1 MPYKKRNA
9 KKPSRNSSNSTAS
22 SRVASPVKEPD
33 KGAQTL
39 ANLNKLIVK
48 LELFAGRP
56 RAKRSRLEELDE
68 EYCTTMGRLPPKETN
83 KDIEEAK
90 ARAKTLRGDL
100 VTRLDTMK
108 KGKSVEDPI
117 QLMPDNERVAV
128 RASTAADD
136 LEKPVKG
143 LDSRDN
149 QAKLQATFT
158 QKIINR
164 AKKIALEKAAVLL
177 FDPQGRV
184 LVDIQLNE
192 QDKTD
197 FNTAFGRPPSA
208 LTISVNL
215 DVTKDEI
222 LNELYQKKYPLS
234 EDQQAVVD
242 NIRGSII
249 PLQQEFHFH
258 LGLSARTL
266 TKINPNKFPQ
276 KQMESACNNAM
287 VKINLLVIAEFEK
300 ARQKATNQKGEIN
313 DMKLIHA
320 LDKAR
325 KTIFS
330 QAQNLLRDE
339 VLLITSSRL
348 TAKEAKIIKHTAE
361 TTTATPNELLY
372 TDHGLGLATWIGGS
386 EVTAH
391 DRGQGKDHLAD
402 RQIATLGLGVDDT
415 VVTIGRP
422 RLQIRTP
429 SLDVKDSKLN
439 ADDEVG
445 DISEKLLALNKKYS
459 MATFIEPSNGTKA
472 FTYNLYTAINDTPDD
487 LQGKNMQSQGAMFIL
502 LGAHEYNQRQI
513 GSQDPVLCF
522 VQNQSV
528 NGFGDALGYG
538 KDELTDEATL
548 MAEMAMLHNL
558 AAEGD
563 ETAAQVRSDYILFLQ
578 ANDQPYFSQSSQGK
592 SAQSKIATMKKK
604 WAADKVSTE
613 GMDLTDKAK
622 AALRVM
628 VANNLHQSHEFTKLF
643 QSLSVFVEQASIG
656 GCKSGNERAQAIN
669 GRVALFD
676 SVVNTPDSELV
687 KTIEALAIAP
697 SDKALT
703 VAQNLKSA
711 QDSLYDKHL
720 QAAAGLIS
728 NGDQAAAA
736 KVKAQDKA
744 HSKID
749 RNYAEEPLD
758 HLSQSG
764 AGQMQ
769 AHKGLPVAMAEAWG
783 HPMSF
788 GKYIKSQFLNVKGV
802 AIFLISGPLF
812 PLIAYASY
820 SKYKSDVQT
829 RYTKRIDELK
839 DSRASTVFQ
848 PINEGRIEAPT
859 VVGQSSLNEKQI
871 ETQDRLLS
879 QIGDYTKYPKS
890 ESETKPVQGDKE
902 FVESI
907 LDLVGIIELYEGIA
921 KKESKKH
928 RKAFVQFISKLD
940 ADASKNAP
948 TDKHPGIK
956 MRDYLGKKGLALYK
970 AALQEEIN
978 SEAYRNAVFRAS
990 TTHFQGPKL
999 TERLVVHVAG
1009 PSACGKSYAA
1019 EAAVKAACNNK
1030 TVLKNLDDRSGNDV
1044 VAIDG
1049 GVVRQVSQMRKLVIR
1064 AANNH
1069 GYKGLLDLDKQS
1081 TQILEPVKNKIQK
1094 ATFKAESLSCVI
1106 PDTNSNWLSG
1116 NEAQRIRDIDE
1127 MKNTKQ
1133 VFCRVEGA
1141 DPTTFKQVVKFMGN
1155 KRAWK
1160 TDFTDV
1166 NNPGLDLNSTQN
1178 LTESKAYG
1186 SSGFE
1191 FGKSFSERAHD
1202 FFNNYSKKGN
1212 LSLVI
1217 TNELMLLKKDTEDTW
1232 VPTEPGENGEKMI
1245 STQIYNDWVAVKE
1258 TRQIDLDAYARDK
1271 PIAPIIPDPLV
1282 IEPRSLF
1289 QRLKEFISNR
1299 SIVNQGEQIGTDEK
1313 LGPRT
1318 KAIFTVFKDKVM
1330 ALKQSTP
1337 GPAGGV
1343 NEKEGI
1349 DSTGNEP

>member
-1 MPYKKRNA
+1 MPYKKREA
-9 KKPSRNSSNSTAS
+9 KKPSRNSSNSTET

-39 ANLNKLIVK
+39 ANLNELISQLESFAQNPKAKQENLEKLDSSY
-48 LELFAGRP
+48 L
-56 RAKRSRLEELDE
+56 
-68 EYCTTMGRLPPKETN
+68 YTMGRLPPKETS

-90 ARAKTLRGDL
+90 ARAKTLRGGL

-108 KGKSVEDPI
+108 KGKSVEVPI
-117 QLMPDNERVAV
+117 QLMPAIERVAV
-128 RASTAADD
+128 AADD
-136 LEKPVKG
+136 LKEPVKG
-143 LDSRDN
+143 LDRRDS
-149 QAKLQATFT
+149 QAEFT
-158 QKIINR
+158 QEIITR
-164 AKKIALEKAAVLL
+164 AKKIALKKGAYLL

-192 QDKTD
+192 QDATD
-197 FNTAFGRPPSA
+197 FKTAFGRPPSA

-215 DVTKDEI
+215 DVTKDES
-222 LNELYQKKYPLS
+222 LNELYRKKYPLS
-234 EDQQAVVD
+234 KDQQAVVD

-266 TKINPNKFPQ
+266 TKINENKFPQ
-276 KQMESACNNAM
+276 ELMAIAHNKAM
-287 VKINLLVIAEFEK
+287 AKINVLVIAEFNK
-300 ARQKATNQKGEIN
+300 ALNKATNPKGEIN
-313 DMKLIHA
+313 DKTLIHA

-339 VLLITSSRL
+339 VLLITGHAI
-348 TAKEAKIIKHTAE
+348 TKEEAKIIKHTAE

-391 DRGQGKDHLAD
+391 DRGLGQKHLAD

-415 VVTIGRP
+415 VVKIGRP

-439 ADDEVG
+439 ADGEVG

-513 GSQDPVLCF
+513 KTEDPVLCF

-578 ANDQPYFSQSSQGK
+578 ANDQPYFSQSRQGK
-592 SAQSKIATMKKK
+592 SAQSKIATMKAK
-604 WAADKVSTE
+604 WAAGNVSTE

-676 SVVNTPDSELV
+676 SVVNAPDSELV
-687 KTIEALAIAP
+687 KAIVALATAP
-697 SDKALT
+697 SGTALT
-703 VAQNLKSA
+703 VAQKLKSA

-839 DSRASTVFQ
+839 DRASTVFQ

-902 FVESI
+902 FVASI
-907 LDLVGIIELYEGIA
+907 LDHVGRIELYEGIA
-921 KKESKKH
+921 KKELKKH

-956 MRDYLGKKGLALYK
+956 MRDYLGKEGLALYK

-1094 ATFKAESLSCVI
+1094 ATFKAGSLSCVI

-1245 STQIYNDWVAVKE
+1245 STQIYNDWVAVKK
-1258 TRQIDLDAYARDK
+1258 TQQIDLDAYARENL
-1271 PIAPIIPDPLV
+1271 IAPIIPDPLV